1 VTTSARPRVAG
12 ENNRSR
18 RDRARLRLVVTIGVP
33 AVVAIVCLV
42 AAVLTSAR
50 RADEASL
57 DRERQLI
64 QQAIADRGT
73 RILREVESVAATSD
87 AKQAIRRDDDPQW
100 VERRIGKWLEDFFD
114 HDVVLVVDGS
124 DRLQYTRFRASGD
137 AGATELAKEL
147 AASFGFLR
155 GRRLPSDSLRLI
167 AAPDAVK
174 PGRSAVLIQHL
185 PNGPAIVAAVAVGS
199 DSDLASGNPSAPI
212 VASVKYIDDD
222 MLREIGNRL
231 QLPGL
236 HAIGDAAPAL
246 DKEAATIADAKG
258 QTIARFAWQ
267 PVRPSGQIAGYV
279 LPFIA
284 LAIAGLAVLLGLMV
298 RHMRRSERA
307 IAAGETQLRHLALHD
322 PVCGLPNRIYFG
334 ERLETVIDE
343 VRHGG
348 PSAAVFYIDLDHF
361 KDVNDTLGHHIGDE
375 LILKVTQRLS
385 RVMRGDDLVAR
396 LGGDEFAIITSCTS
410 DSYTLQATAG
420 RIIAAICAPYAIKGH
435 NIIIGASIGI
445 AVIDRR
451 AGDAGDILRYA
462 DMALYRAKNEGRN
475 RACIYDAAMDAD
487 LSQRKLL
494 EGDLLEAIENE
505 GLKAAYQPI
514 VNASGETMIA
524 VEALARWTHPRAGI
538 ISPAE
543 FIPVAEHSGLI
554 IQLGEWMLR
563 RACLDGR
570 NWPGLT
576 VAVNVSPLQFRRSDF
591 VDVVERILKETD
603 FDANRLELELTE
615 STLLGNLETAEQS
628 MLRLKAI
635 GVRFALD
642 DFGTGYS
649 SLLYLR
655 RFPFD
660 KLKIDSS
667 FVRSI
672 ETASDAAAIV
682 HAIVSL
688 GRGLGMK
695 VTAEGVENAE
705 QHLFL
710 RAAGV
715 HSMQGYRFG
724 RPAQPPTSTRDWLL
738 PTTTV
743 LAGPTRKSR
752 SRVEPSLALPR
763 CLRSPRARGEMV
775 CRSAAR
781 NQGGAD
787 GSAENRIG
795 DRSRQWRRQGRGA
808 GAGAGRPCGRAR
820 RTARGSA

>member
-1 VTTSARPRVAG
+1 MATSARPRIAR

-73 RILREVESVAATSD
+73 RILREVESVAATPD
-87 AKQAIRRDDDPQW
+87 ATQAIRRDDDPQW
-100 VERRIGKWLEDFFD
+100 VERHIGKWVEDFFD

-155 GRRLPSDSLRLI
+155 GRRPPSGSVRPI
-167 AAPDAVK
+167 VAPDAVET
-174 PGRSAVLIQHL
+174 GRSAVLIQHL

-199 DSDLASGNPSAPI
+199 DSDLASGNASAPI

-231 QLPGL
+231 QLPSL

-246 DKEAATIADAKG
+246 DKVAATIADAKG
-258 QTIARFAWQ
+258 RTIARFAWQ
-267 PVRPSGQIAGYV
+267 PVRPSGQIVGYV

-284 LAIAGLAVLLGLMV
+284 LAIAGFAVLAGLMV
-298 RHMRRSERA
+298 RHMRRTEHA

-348 PSAAVFYIDLDHF
+348 PLAAVFYIDLDHF

-375 LILKVTQRLS
+375 LILKVTERLS

-396 LGGDEFAIITSCTS
+396 LGGDEFAIITSCAS

-435 NIIIGASIGI
+435 NIVIGASIGI

-494 EGDLLEAIENE
+494 EGDLLEAIKNE

-514 VNASGETMIA
+514 VNVSGETMIA

-538 ISPAE
+538 ISPAD

-570 NWPGLT
+570 NWSGLT

-591 VDVVERILKETD
+591 VDVVKRILKETD

-672 ETASDAAAIV
+672 ETAPDAAAIV

-724 RPAQPPTSTRDWLL
+724 RP
-738 PTTTV
+738 
-743 LAGPTRKSR
+743 GPAADIDARFASPDDY
-752 SRVEPSLALPR
+752 RV
-763 CLRSPRARGEMV
+763 
-775 CRSAAR
+775 
-781 NQGGAD
+781 
-787 GSAENRIG
+787 
-795 DRSRQWRRQGRGA
+795 
-808 GAGAGRPCGRAR
+808 GRPEQEVAL
-820 RTARGSA
+820 AS